1 MTPRPG
7 GWWLFFGGS
16 GWWDAA
22 EVAVFEPVAVAFEG
36 DDFSMVDE
44 AVDHGGSN
52 DVVAAENPPHRPKA
66 LLDVTIKLARSYRE
80 DTSWKKRLAAS
91 GSNGM

>member
-1 MTPRPG
+1 
-7 GWWLFFGGS
+7 
-16 GWWDAA
+16 
-22 EVAVFEPVAVAFEG
+22 
-36 DDFSMVDE
+36 MVDE

-52 DVVAAENPPHRPKA
+52 DVVAAENLAPPAEGLIGRDDQA
-66 LLDVTIKLARSYRE
+66 GRSYRE

>member
-1 MTPRPG
+1 
-7 GWWLFFGGS
+7 
-16 GWWDAA
+16 
-22 EVAVFEPVAVAFEG
+22 
-36 DDFSMVDE
+36 MVDE
-44 AVDHGGSN
+44 AVDHG
-52 DVVAAENPPHRPKA
+52 AATTSSPPKTSPHRPKA